1 MKIDKKALHKVLN
14 LRTICGG
21 ELNHQI
27 QDSLKLMSIADD
39 QPTPLLE
46 KMSHSHRKYLYNA
59 TMSTIPKAK
68 VIVVGKGITYDSGGY
83 NIKTSHMEEMFFDKT
98 GAVLA
103 AALSKELNI
112 PGYCAFLP
120 NLITEESILPGSIVK
135 SLSGKKI
142 YIDNIDA
149 EGRLALAD
157 SISAVRLL
165 NPTAHIVTLA
175 TLTGH
180 AVRVFGDQD
189 LMPVFSTQ
197 SKKLFP
203 ILINDYYK
211 KKNKRFWPME
221 STKTVKTKIENADIS
236 NGGGTCQI
244 AFTFLKEFTDN
255 ITHVDI
261 ASWMV
266 NSGNCPAD
274 DIFED
279 LVYLLKQIIKLNK

>member
-120 NLITEESILPGSIVK
+120 NLITEE
-135 SLSGKKI
+135 
-142 YIDNIDA
+142 
-149 EGRLALAD
+149 